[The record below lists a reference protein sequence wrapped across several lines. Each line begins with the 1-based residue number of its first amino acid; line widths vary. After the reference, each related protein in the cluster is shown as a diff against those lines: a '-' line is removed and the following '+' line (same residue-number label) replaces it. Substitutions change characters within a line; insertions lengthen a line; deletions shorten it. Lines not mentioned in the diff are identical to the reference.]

1 MEQGYLTT
9 KPTVRIRAI
18 RDSEGSRYRLT
29 IKGKGT
35 LCRTEVEVSLEESAY
50 EALLPLLPMPAV
62 VKEFRT
68 YPLPD
73 GLTLECNLVDP
84 GSDTAFYYAEVEF
97 DSVDEAS
104 SFIPPDF
111 LEKEVTDIPGM
122 SMGSYWE
129 TKRAR
134 VFSSQEG
141 SPKTEKN
148 ERK

>member
-1 MEQGYLTT
+1 M
-9 KPTVRIRAI
+9 
-18 RDSEGSRYRLT
+18 
-29 IKGKGT
+29 
-35 LCRTEVEVSLEESAY
+35 
-50 EALLPLLPMPAV
+50 
-62 VKEFRT
+62 
-68 YPLPD
+68 
-73 GLTLECNLVDP
+73 
-84 GSDTAFYYAEVEF
+84 YAEVEF
-97 DSVDEAS
+97 DSVEEAS